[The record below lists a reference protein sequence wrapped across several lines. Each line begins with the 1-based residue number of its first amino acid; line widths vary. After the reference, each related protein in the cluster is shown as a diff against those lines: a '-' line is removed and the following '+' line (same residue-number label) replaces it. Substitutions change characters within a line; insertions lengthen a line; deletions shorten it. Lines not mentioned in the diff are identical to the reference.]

1 MQDPKT
7 RVEQGFYQAV
17 AQILGCETDYK
28 PWLFSK
34 RTRWNH
40 RNPGNG
46 RYAGHGM
53 VRRYSSNMIH
63 VALQVP
69 QLAGVYTSEASALEA
84 IALAV
89 KETVK

>member
-1 MQDPKT
+1 
-7 RVEQGFYQAV
+7 
-17 AQILGCETDYK
+17 
-28 PWLFSK
+28 
-34 RTRWNH
+34 
-40 RNPGNG
+40 
-46 RYAGHGM
+46 M